1 MANNQTQQ
9 QTPPK
14 PPPPPPI
21 SAGHIPTRAA
31 LCALVPGVGAVYNR
45 EYTKAVVHFSIFAGL
60 AMIGETVGVF
70 SLAAAS
76 FYVFTIIDAYRTA
89 DTILKRGGFEAAQD
103 QQEEINLPVW
113 GGLLILMGVLF
124 LLDNLGAI
132 RIRTA
137 VQFWPLILVALGAY
151 LIYNYLQKDQA
162 QIFPARDNQVPPGQ
176 GSYYPPQPSSS
187 PVEPGR
193 EVASSDQHQEG
204 SGYEAPPQREPNQG
218 DS

>member
-9 QTPPK
+9 QIPPK
-14 PPPPPPI
+14 PPPPPA

-70 SLAAAS
+70 VFAAIS

-89 DTILKRGGFEAAQD
+89 DSMLRRGGFEAAQN

-132 RIRTA
+132 KIRNA
-137 VQFWPLILVALGAY
+137 VQFWPLILIALGGY
-151 LIYNYLQKDQA
+151 LIYNYVQKDQVQKSQA
-162 QIFPARDNQVPPGQ
+162 SDNQVSPGQ
-176 GSYYPPQPSSS
+176 GAYYSPQPSSR

-193 EVASSDQHQEG
+193 GGASPDQHQEG
-204 SGYEAPPQREPNQG
+204 SAYGTPPQREPNQG